1 MSLYS
6 FLLFIACLLSFQ
18 TRGEGQDGVLRIRFL
33 VPLES
38 DANRIYHTESTVPA
52 AMMAVDDINNN
63 PDYLPGYK
71 LVLDVSDTQVSE
83 IFDWK
88 VLSVCINVLK

>member
-1 MSLYS
+1 MSPCSIFAVIVCL
-6 FLLFIACLLSFQ
+6 LLFT
-18 TRGEGQDGVLRIRFL
+18 TRGQCQEGILRIQFL

-38 DANRIYHTESTVPA
+38 DNNRIYHTESTVPA
-52 AMMAVDDINNN
+52 AMMAVDDINDN

-83 IFDWK
+83 T
-88 VLSVCINVLK
+88 SYS